1 MGITANIVNNK
12 GLFAGASPFFIITF
26 DETRTLREKAAD
38 PATPKAT
45 AGLLDT
51 FLTRVSA
58 LPKIRAAR
66 DPLHGTSTWQ
76 HKGDEDGHGWYQPLS
91 FGAKPPT
98 AQDYWRHA
106 LPAHV
111 QTMDDAGWTGLAA
124 LFDRSTK
131 LSLIKAALK
140 DDPRFSR
147 LCQRLDVT
155 FVTALVRRIN
165 KAEVSIVLQDTWSRL
180 GKTETYLVYGRSPA
194 YRGRESVE
202 GYVNSKGN
210 FGDLAGARLFESPA
224 AARRAGSVSF
234 SNNDSL
240 LIVKADMVITEVI
253 TDDLSKVSSMTE
265 LQEAIA
271 ILEREQLQKALA
283 RADEQELMAQL
294 EVLRKAKEEET
305 PAPVKRRL

>member
-1 MGITANIVNNK
+1 MGITANIVNTK
-12 GLFAGASPFFIITF
+12 GLFASASPFFIITI
-26 DETRTLREKAAD
+26 DELQKLREKAAD
-38 PATPKAT
+38 PATPKTT
-45 AGLLDT
+45 AALLDT
-51 FLTRVSA
+51 FVKRASA
-58 LPKIRAAR
+58 LPKIREAR
-66 DPLHGTSTWQ
+66 DPLEGTSAWQ
-76 HKGDEDGHGWYQPLS
+76 HKGDNDGHGWYQPLS

-106 LPAHV
+106 LPTHV

-131 LSLIKAALK
+131 LPLFKKALG

-147 LCQRLDVT
+147 LCQRLEVT

-180 GKTETYLVYGRSPA
+180 GKTETCLVYGRSHA
-194 YRGRESVE
+194 YGGRESVE

-224 AARRAGSVSF
+224 AARRAGSVNF

-240 LIVKADMVITEVI
+240 LIVRAELVIKEVI

-294 EVLRKAKEEET
+294 EVLRKAREEEIPT
-305 PAPVKRRL
+305 PVKRRL